1 MVTNNAIALQFK
13 DISKHYGKVVAAER
27 VSMDIG
33 QGEFVTLLGQSGSGK
48 STLLK
53 IVSGFESPT
62 AGELFI
68 DGKNVVNVAPKHRGL
83 GMVFQ
88 SYALFPHLNVA
99 DNIAYGLKRKKWQRD
114 KMKSRVDEMLE
125 LVQMGPYQSRMPG
138 QLSGGQQQRV
148 ALARALAFE
157 PPVLLM
163 DEPLGALDRALRV
176 DLEAEIRRIHRVT
189 GSTILYVTHDRDEAL
204 GLSDRIAV
212 MHGGR
217 VVGLDTPERL
227 YDNPPTAYV
236 ARLLTDANL
245 VTLPDTA
252 NVTDSSAEIPLGAT
266 TLTVPT
272 CAATPGADLV
282 LAIPRSS
289 VIAVPERGSDTFDA
303 EVLDRAYLGDRTK
316 IVFDVDGIGKI
327 VGSFLREDDLAAQYE
342 EAKTYPIRFN
352 SGACRVVPSR

>member
-1 MVTNNAIALQFK
+1 MPANTPALQFK
-13 DISKHYGKVVAAER
+13 EISKHYGKVVAAEG
-27 VSMDIG
+27 VSMEIS

-48 STLLK
+48 TTLLK
-53 IVSGFESPT
+53 VVSGFESPT
-62 AGELFI
+62 AGQLYI
-68 DGKNVVNVAPKHRGL
+68 GGKNVVNLAPKNRGL

-99 DNIAYGLKRKKWQRD
+99 DNIAYGLKRQKWAKDR
-114 KMKSRVDEMLE
+114 MKARVNEMLE
-125 LVQMGPYQSRMPG
+125 LVQMGQLRDRKPT

-189 GSTILYVTHDRDEAL
+189 GATILYVTHDRDEAL

-212 MHGGR
+212 MHEGR

-227 YDNPPTAYV
+227 YEAPTTAYV

-245 VTLPDTA
+245 VKLPDTTSL
-252 NVTDSSAEIPLGAT
+252 TDNRAEIPLGAT
-266 TLTVPT
+266 TLTVP
-272 CAATPGADLV
+272 ASAGDGADMI

-289 VIAVPERGSDTFDA
+289 VVAAAEPAVDTFDA

-316 IVFDVDGIGKI
+316 VVFDVRGVGEI
-327 VGSFLREDDLAAQYE
+327 VGNFARDDLLAANYE
-342 EAKTYPIRFN
+342 EARTYPIRFN
-352 SGACRVVPSR
+352 PGACRVVPSR